1 MNKTI
6 LILGGNNFFIGLI
19 KAAKKLNYK
28 VISIDRN
35 KDSIAKYYADEFH
48 KIDFSKYKQVF
59 NFAKKKNING
69 ITTHQSDVGVYS
81 VGYVNN
87 KLNLSGAN
95 LELSKIC
102 SSKSLTRTYLNKNIN
117 QPKYLILKN
126 LKNLTNKVETFG
138 FPCILKPS
146 KSSASRGIKIFR
158 SKNDLKKI
166 KNYKSEPSNKE
177 FVLEQFIDGIE
188 FGSQVLVIAGKIKK
202 IFTHNDIFLN
212 KKTPVPIGH
221 SFPSKLN
228 KKTQKKIE
236 AYITNLVKLLK
247 IKSSV
252 LNLDFILG
260 NNNKIYLLEIGLRC
274 GATCIPDLIKHHSGV
289 DWETIIVKMAMKK
302 NINTSELK
310 NKTLIPIAG
319 EIFLSKKKFVLH
331 KMIIPRNIDKD
342 IVKVDLDKQPK
353 FTVNTFKNGTD
364 RFGYI
369 LTKAKN
375 VYQAE
380 KLCKYYKNKIKFN

>member
-228 KKTQKKIE
+228 KKTQKK
-236 AYITNLVKLLK
+236 
-247 IKSSV
+247 
-252 LNLDFILG
+252 
-260 NNNKIYLLEIGLRC
+260 
-274 GATCIPDLIKHHSGV
+274 
-289 DWETIIVKMAMKK
+289 
-302 NINTSELK
+302 
-310 NKTLIPIAG
+310 
-319 EIFLSKKKFVLH
+319 
-331 KMIIPRNIDKD
+331 
-342 IVKVDLDKQPK
+342 
-353 FTVNTFKNGTD
+353 
-364 RFGYI
+364 
-369 LTKAKN
+369 
-375 VYQAE
+375 
-380 KLCKYYKNKIKFN
+380 